1 MNSTDQDSGSTA
13 GNDRDQ
19 DPSAAAASSYRQQ
32 ATRLVNQNIL
42 PLWSSARNVWRT
54 AWAMD
59 TLIDYFSILGLDSS
73 VYGDDA
79 MQALNPMNRGSWW
92 DDFGWIGIAALRA
105 AEQGFVPARRDD
117 FLKIAINAWAY
128 MHGPGW
134 SLAPT
139 TAVYPFTDL
148 PGWDEFAVLHASNT
162 GAPNV
167 WNQIDKTRPNPANPP
182 NAWIAP
188 RFTNGGVWNSPV
200 TTSEYPAPV
209 PQVQTYWDQPY
220 LNPAQNTVT
229 NSVYTLLSL
238 RLYQASRN
246 PAFAQLFRASGVSA
260 AAAHAAWTRQVNWFN
275 SWIVDTI
282 PAQSLLL
289 KLPGAALVR
298 ERVST
303 FYPQADRQ
311 GLPFWDAMFRQNLAW
326 TGDQGLV
333 LGLMRESY
341 AQWNSPAPM
350 PPSLRLYPQ
359 LLEGVFS
366 FVFKPR
372 SYAAQPG
379 SYPLPW
385 LDAAASDPYTALP
398 PGQTL
403 DASDYLTGVAVFM
416 RYALQAYR
424 ADPALL
430 TPYRNAIFASAN
442 GVVRSGFGQGGMPVG
457 DCDAFAPAGGTPEDQ
472 MTSYVNSLSVLL
484 LAIQMGG

>member
-1 MNSTDQDSGSTA
+1 MNSMDQDLGSIA
-13 GNDRDQ
+13 DNDQASAPQADA
-19 DPSAAAASSYRQQ
+19 PSYVQEAI
-32 ATRLVNQNIL
+32 RLVTQDIR

-59 TLIDYFSILGLDSS
+59 SLIDYFPLVGLSS
-73 VYGDDA
+73 AGYGDDA

-105 AEQGFVPARRDD
+105 AENGFVSERRDD

-134 SLAPT
+134 SLAPNS
-139 TAVYPFTDL
+139 AVYPFTEL
-148 PGWDEFAVLHASNT
+148 PGWDEFAGLHASNT

-167 WNQIDKTRPNPANPP
+167 WNQINNTRPDPASPP

-188 RFTNGGVWNSPV
+188 RFTNGGVWNSPI
-200 TTSEYPAPV
+200 TTEQYPTP
-209 PQVQTYWDQPY
+209 VQTVQDYWDQPY

-238 RLYQASRN
+238 RLYQASGNPEFAQVFRSSGMN
-246 PAFAQLFRASGVSA
+246 PAAAQT
-260 AAAHAAWTRQVNWFN
+260 AWKNQVAWFN
-275 SWIVDTI
+275 SWIVATI
-282 PAQSLLL
+282 PAESLLL
-289 KLPGAALVR
+289 KLPGAALMR

-303 FYPQADRQ
+303 FYPQANRQ
-311 GLPFWDAMFRQNLAW
+311 GLSYWDAMFRQDLAW
-326 TGDQGLV
+326 TGDQGLLLGV
-333 LGLMRESY
+333 LRESQ
-341 AQWNSPAPM
+341 AQWNVPAPM
-350 PPSLRLYPQ
+350 PPSLQLYPQ
-359 LLEGVFS
+359 LLQGVFDY
-366 FVFKPR
+366 VYKPR

-385 LDAAASDPYTALP
+385 LQVGVTDPYNALP

-430 TPYRNAIFASAN
+430 APYRDAVIRSAN
-442 GVVRSGFGQGGMPVG
+442 GVVQSGFGLGAFPPG
-457 DCDAFAPAGGTPEDQ
+457 DCDAFAPATGTPEDQ
-472 MTSYVNSLSVLL
+472 MTSYVNRLSVLL
-484 LAIQMGG
+484 LAIQMTR